1 VNFAIGDVADAWRPR
16 IGRYHGFVP
25 EYVELNIAEML
36 TSVEDA
42 RQTDIGELV
51 SAFGI
56 QFGCGQESAAGDG
69 A

>member
-1 VNFAIGDVADAWRPR
+1 VNFAIGDDADAGRR
-16 IGRYHGFVP
+16 HIGRYYGFVP
-25 EYVELNIAEML
+25 EYAELNIAEML

-42 RQTDIGELV
+42 RQTDIGQLA